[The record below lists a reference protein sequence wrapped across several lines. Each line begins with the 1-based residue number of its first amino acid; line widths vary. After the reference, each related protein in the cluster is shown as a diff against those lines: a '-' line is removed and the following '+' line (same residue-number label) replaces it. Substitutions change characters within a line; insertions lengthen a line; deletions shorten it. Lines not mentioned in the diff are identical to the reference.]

1 MLAHLAELADRGRY
15 ETAARLRDHAAAAID
30 VLWRGQRL
38 RALAAV
44 TELVAARPDGDGGW
58 HLAVIR
64 HGQLAAA
71 GNARRGVP
79 PMPVVDAIC
88 VGAQAILPSPAPLG
102 GALVEETGLI
112 ARWLAQPGV
121 RIVRAEPGYASPAA
135 SAGRWAAWAARP
147 ARRGWRPS
155 RRSPGT
161 THHSFWVN
169 RTQRASSCSA
179 APESIAAAALA
190 SPDSHAGTH
199 LASLASPA

>member
-1 MLAHLAELADRGRY
+1 MLAHIADLAERNRY

-71 GNARRGVP
+71 GTARRGVP
-79 PMPVVDAIC
+79 PMPVIDAIC
-88 VGAQAILPSPAPLG
+88 VGAQAVLPTDAPLG

-121 RIVRAEPGYASPAA
+121 RIVRAEPGYASPVAVGRPVGRLGGVGTLGAGGRRAA
-135 SAGRWAAWAARP
+135 LSVD
-147 ARRGWRPS
+147 RPS
-155 RRSPGT
+155 ELLREPHPTREQLFGRAGVDRLDGPGEPRLPGG
-161 THHSFWVN
+161 HPFGV
-169 RTQRASSCSA
+169 
-179 APESIAAAALA
+179 
-190 SPDSHAGTH
+190 AG
-199 LASLASPA
+199 